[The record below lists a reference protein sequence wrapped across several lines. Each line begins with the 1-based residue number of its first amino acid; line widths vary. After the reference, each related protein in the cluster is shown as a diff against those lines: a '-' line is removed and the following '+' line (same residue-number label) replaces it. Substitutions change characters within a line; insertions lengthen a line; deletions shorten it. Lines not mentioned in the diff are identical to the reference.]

1 MDAMKKLNSTVIV
14 CIVIIALCVVGM
26 YRHKVKNLEIDNSNL
41 VEAYQNEAVDNTNLR
56 ILVTK
61 NKDSLSMARQT
72 ILTKDQAIALGLL
85 REKELRNKHLK
96 EVETVID
103 LTEEVRIL
111 KKEGTAVDPLFIEI
125 HDTVYARLPL
135 DLKFSDQWYNLSVTA
150 AEIPLLNSLTVYSA
164 PTLTLGKVKLGLLKK
179 PERVTIYENANPYIT
194 LKDLSSVT
202 IQENYKFYD
211 RTWFKVLGGFAGG
224 VVFSSLVK

>member
-1 MDAMKKLNSTVIV
+1 MKKLNSTVIV